1 MNTLQRTLLLLG
13 TISLQAT
20 AQVVVIANK
29 DAPVDKIERDQATQI
44 FLKQVQSW
52 PDGSAIQPV
61 DLREG
66 TPLRAE
72 FYSKVTGRSVAQ
84 VRSYWARQ
92 AFTGM
97 GFPPK
102 QVASAEDVSKAV
114 QNTPGSIGYVARKEG
129 ETGVKVLL
137 EVAK

>member
-1 MNTLQRTLLLLG
+1 MNKLYLGLLLLG
-13 TISLQAT
+13 VVSLHAS

-29 DAPVDKIERDQATQI
+29 DAPVEKIERDQATQI

-52 PDGSAIQPV
+52 PDGSPILPV
-61 DLREG
+61 DIREG
-66 TPLRAE
+66 APLRAE
-72 FYSKVTGRSVAQ
+72 FYSKITGRSVAQ

-102 QVASAEDVSKAV
+102 QVASAEEVSKAV
-114 QNTPGSIGYVARKEG
+114 QSTPGSIGYVARKEG
-129 ETGVKVLL
+129 ETGVKILL
-137 EVAK
+137 EVSK